1 MSKFL
6 RMLRRALAIALG
18 CAAALALGLAVW
30 QEIASRLDRAALQ
43 PGGRSVDVQGHRVHV
58 VLEGDSTRGPTVVL
72 ECGIGGATAASW
84 GSVRPLAAK
93 FARVFSYDRAG
104 LGASDP
110 GPLPRDGIRLAGELH
125 DALHASG
132 APQPYVLVGHSYGGL
147 IARLFV
153 DRYPGEV
160 AGLVLIESSH
170 PSQFGA
176 LRASSVRRIT
186 RLVRLLPWC
195 ARLGWVRAALAF
207 IHIDADFLPARER
220 AEQRAYLASP
230 DHWRG
235 VVDELVEWNRRTN
248 PEVRATGDLGSRP
261 VVVLTASESARHF
274 GAWQQRQHEIAMLS
288 TDSAHHIVAG
298 ATHGSLIADPRCARY
313 VGIAIREVVDAVR
326 AGRPLNDVPAQ
337 FGE

>member
-1 MSKFL
+1 MSRFF
-6 RMLRRALAIALG
+6 RILRRALGVALG
-18 CAAALALGLAVW
+18 AAAALVLGLALW
-30 QEIASRLDRAALQ
+30 QEIASRLDRAALH
-43 PGGRSVDVQGHRVHV
+43 PEGVSVDVKGHRLHV
-58 VLEGDSTRGPTVVL
+58 VLEGDTTRGPTVVL

-93 FARVFSYDRAG
+93 FARVFSYARAG
-104 LGASDP
+104 LGASEP
-110 GPLPRDGIRLAGELH
+110 GPLPRDGIRLAEELH
-125 DALHASG
+125 DALHACG
-132 APQPYVLVGHSYGGL
+132 APEPYVLVGHSYGGL

-153 DRYPGEV
+153 NRYPGEV

-170 PSQFGA
+170 PNQFGA

-186 RLVRLLPWC
+186 RLVRVLPFC
-195 ARLGWVRAALAF
+195 AQLGWVRAALAF
-207 IHIDADFLPARER
+207 IHIDADFLPARDR
-220 AEQRAYLASP
+220 AEQRAYLTSP
-230 DHWRG
+230 DHWHG
-235 VVDELVEWNRRTN
+235 VVDELVEWNRSTN

-261 VVVLTASESARHF
+261 VVVLTASESARRF

-313 VGIAIREVVDAVR
+313 VGLAIREVVDAVR
-326 AGRPLNDVPAQ
+326 SRKPLSDVPAQ